1 MSETQNLPAQ
11 ITTTTSRPPSVF
23 SGAEAFESAQR
34 MAKALCASSL
44 VPTDYQGQGGIP
56 NAMIALEMAQRV
68 GASPLA
74 VMQNMHVIEGRPS
87 WSSPFIIAS
96 LNSCGRFSALRFE
109 MENLGEETCPYEY
122 WTGPKGQRKKQQG
135 KVELDNLSCQ
145 AWAYDSTGEKLVGP
159 AVSLKMAVAEG
170 WYTKNG
176 SKWRTMPE
184 LMLRYR
190 AAAFFGRLYAPDI
203 LMGMHSDDEV
213 RDIGPQRIH
222 DAAPVLVEEVPEPAA
237 EVKPEPKEKPKKG
250 PEEKPKSKRQS
261 RKKTPEPEPVV
272 EAEIE
277 EPEPEPEPEQEAPPL
292 APPDEVTPL
301 PEDGETD
308 GEDLF

>member
-1 MSETQNLPAQ
+1 
-11 ITTTTSRPPSVF
+11 
-23 SGAEAFESAQR
+23 
-34 MAKALCASSL
+34 
-44 VPTDYQGQGGIP
+44 
-56 NAMIALEMAQRV
+56 
-68 GASPLA
+68 
-74 VMQNMHVIEGRPS
+74 
-87 WSSPFIIAS
+87 
-96 LNSCGRFSALRFE
+96 
-109 MENLGEETCPYEY
+109 
-122 WTGPKGQRKKQQG
+122 
-135 KVELDNLSCQ
+135 
-145 AWAYDSTGEKLVGP
+145 
-159 AVSLKMAVAEG
+159 MAVAEG